1 MRQGDPGGSLYVIKS
16 GSVRLMKE
24 SETGQIISVGELGAG
39 EFFGEMSLLTG
50 EPRLLSVL
58 AQIDTEVVVVDKA
71 ALAPLLAA
79 NEKIVEALSLALATR
94 ARQTAERVALAAES
108 RTDQAQ
114 PQSTALRDRM
124 RSFFGIN

>member
-16 GSVRLMKE
+16 GIVRLMKE

-58 AQIDTEVVVVDKA
+58 AQIDAEVVVVDKA
-71 ALAPLLAA
+71 AWRRCWLPTKRSSKHSRWHWRRAPDRPP
-79 NEKIVEALSLALATR
+79 NGWHWRPS
-94 ARQTAERVALAAES
+94 RVPIKRNRNRRRCAI
-108 RTDQAQ
+108 
-114 PQSTALRDRM
+114 
-124 RSFFGIN
+124 G